1 MTKDEFITRFNAILA
16 NPTDTATAATFREDV
31 IKDYDA
37 ANVNSTTLKTANDN
51 IKKLEDE
58 NKNLKEVN
66 YQMFISGFSKGG
78 KEDKNDDGNVDDKD
92 DENGKNENA
101 PSVDSVINGLLG
113 KENEDGE

>member
-1 MTKDEFITRFNAILA
+1 MTKDEFITRFNAILS

-37 ANVNSTTLKTANDN
+37 ANINVTTLQSANDN

-66 YQMFISGFSKGG
+66 YQMFLSGFSKGS
-78 KEDKNDDGNVDDKD
+78 KDDGKNNKPEDNN
-92 DENGKNENA
+92 DEGQEGNNEA
-101 PSVDSVINGLLG
+101 PSIDSVLDGLLG
-113 KENEDGE
+113 KENNNG

>member
-1 MTKDEFITRFNAILA
+1 MTKDEFITRLNAILA

-37 ANVNSTTLKTANDN
+37 ANVSATTLKTANDS
-51 IKKLEDE
+51 IKRLENE

-66 YQMFISGFSKGG
+66 YQMFINGFTKVG
-78 KEDKNDDGNVDDKD
+78 KEDNNDGNEDVNEDDNDDPEK
-92 DENGKNENA
+92 A

>member
-78 KEDKNDDGNVDDKD
+78 KDDKNDAGKDDDKD
-92 DENGKNENA
+92 ENEESEKA

>member
-37 ANVNSTTLKTANDN
+37 ANVNSTTLKTANDS

-66 YQMFISGFSKGG
+66 YQMFLSGFSKGC
-78 KEDKNDDGNVDDKD
+78 KEDKNDEGNVDDNS
-92 DENGKNENA
+92 EGKGETDKA